1 MNDSKQDVIH
11 EIRRECSQIITFS
24 HFIPRQ
30 ELCPDKRMLFGPYT
44 SSNGYVQA
52 PLASYTQMGN
62 SSPTGSILVTG
73 RTRTTVHPREPHNTE
88 LAPWVAIFYSRRSTS
103 PMT

>member
-24 HFIPRQ
+24 HFIPR
-30 ELCPDKRMLFGPYT
+30 
-44 SSNGYVQA
+44 YVQA